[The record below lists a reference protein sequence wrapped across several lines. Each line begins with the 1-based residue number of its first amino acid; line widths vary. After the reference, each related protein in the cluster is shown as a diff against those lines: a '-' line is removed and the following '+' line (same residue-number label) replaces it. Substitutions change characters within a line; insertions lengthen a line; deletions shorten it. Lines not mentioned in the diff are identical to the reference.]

1 VTPAAAPDANAAPAR
16 AFHRFEN
23 VLLACIFASTVLLPI
38 AEIGLRAF
46 LHVGIENQAN
56 LVQHATLVV
65 GMLGA
70 AVAARERRLLTLA
83 VAGFFTGPAAFVAG
97 VGSAIVAAAVAVL
110 LALAAW
116 DFVMVERAAGATLA
130 YGLPVWIVQ
139 ASIPLGFS
147 LIAWRLM
154 IASSASLPIRMVVI
168 CAAAGL
174 VAVMWWGGFS
184 PGGLTVP
191 VIVVILAAT
200 AFGAPVFVA
209 IGGIAM
215 VLLMGDGVP
224 AAAVALNHYGLVSNP
239 TLPAIPIFTLA
250 GYLLAESRAPN
261 RLLEVFDAF
270 FGRLRGGAAIAAVLA
285 STFFTCFTGASGV
298 SILTLGGL
306 VMPLLLSQG
315 MAPRHALGLVTSA
328 GLPGVILMPALPLLL
343 YAIVAGQSIEDMFRA
358 GLLPALLMLVLVS
371 IWGVRAQGKSTVP
384 RAQFSWSRA
393 RTALAAA
400 KWELSMPLVPIVLLA
415 SSVATPVEAAAF
427 TAAYAAFVVT
437 IVHRDLRIRS
447 DLPRVATECAL
458 MTGGILLV
466 LGVAMGLTNYLVDAE
481 IPVRTVDW
489 VTAHIGSRWVFLL
502 ALNVALLF
510 AGCVMDAYT
519 AIVVLVP
526 LVAPLGVA
534 LGVHPAHL
542 GIIFLAN
549 LEIGFLTPPVGMN
562 LFFSSYRF
570 RQPIGTVFTAV
581 LPVLGWLMAALLL
594 ITYVP
599 WLSTAL
605 LRTPSGH

>member
-1 VTPAAAPDANAAPAR
+1 MPTIPDGDVAQASP
-16 AFHRFEN
+16 FHRFEN
-23 VLLACIFASTVLLPI
+23 VLVACIFASTVLVPI
-38 AEIGLRAF
+38 IEIALRAF
-46 LHVGIENQAN
+46 FHVGIENQAN

-70 AVAARERRLLTLA
+70 AVAAREGRLLTLA
-83 VAGFFTGPAAFVAG
+83 VAGFLKGQAASIARVA
-97 VGSAIVAAAVAVL
+97 STIVAVAVSML
-110 LALAAW
+110 LVLAAW

-130 YGLPVWIVQ
+130 YGLPVWMVQ
-139 ASIPLGFS
+139 FAIPLGFAV
-147 LIAWRLM
+147 IAWRLM
-154 IASSASLPIRMVVI
+154 MASSASLPIRVLVTA
-168 CAAAGL
+168 AAAGL
-174 VAVMWWGGFS
+174 ASVVWWGDASSGA
-184 PGGLTVP
+184 LTLP
-191 VIVVILAAT
+191 AIVIILAAT
-200 AFGAPVFVA
+200 VFGAPVFVA
-209 IGGIAM
+209 IGGIAL

-224 AAAVALNHYGLVSNP
+224 AASVALNHYGLVSNP

-306 VMPLLLSQG
+306 VMPLLLAQG

-358 GLLPALLMLVLVS
+358 GVLPALLMLVLMS
-371 IWGVRAQGKSTVP
+371 IWGVHAQGKSTAP
-384 RAQFSWSRA
+384 RAAFSWVRA

-400 KWELSMPLVPIVLLA
+400 KWELTMPFVPIVLLA
-415 SSVATPVEAAAF
+415 TSVATPVEAAAF

-437 IVHRDLRIRS
+437 VIHRDLRITT

-458 MTGGILLV
+458 MIGGILLV

-481 IPVRTVDW
+481 IPVHVVDW
-489 VTAHIGSRWVFLL
+489 VMANVGSRWVFLL
-502 ALNVALLF
+502 ALNVVLLL

-534 LGVHPAHL
+534 LGIHPAHL

-581 LPVLGWLMAALLL
+581 LPVLGWLVAALLL

-605 LRTPSGH
+605 LSTSSGH

>member
-1 VTPAAAPDANAAPAR
+1 MPAVPAAGTAGPG
-16 AFHRFEN
+16 AFHRSEN
-23 VLLACIFASTVLLPI
+23 VVVACLFASTVLLPI
-38 AEIGLRAF
+38 VEIGLRAF
-46 LHVGIENQAN
+46 LHIGIENLAN
-56 LVQHATLVV
+56 LVQHITLVV

-70 AVAARERRLLTLA
+70 AVAAREGRLLTLA
-83 VAGFFTGPAAFVAG
+83 VAGFLKGRAAMVART
-97 VGSAIVAAAVAVL
+97 GSAVVAVAVSVL
-110 LALAAW
+110 LALAALEFI
-116 DFVMVERAAGATLA
+116 DVERSAGATLA
-130 YGLPVWIVQ
+130 YGVPVWIVQ
-139 ASIPLGFS
+139 AAIPLGFAV
-147 LIAWRLM
+147 IAWRLM
-154 IASSASLPIRMVVI
+154 TTSSASSGVRASVT
-168 CAAAGL
+168 AAAAAL
-174 VAVMWWGGFS
+174 VALVWWS
-184 PGGLTVP
+184 GLPPDAVTVP
-191 VIVVILAAT
+191 AIVVMLVAT
-200 AFGAPVFVA
+200 VFGAPVFMA
-209 IGGIAM
+209 IGGIAL

-224 AAAVALNHYGLVSNP
+224 AASVALNHYGLVSNP

-261 RLLEVFDAF
+261 RLLEVFDAL

-306 VMPLLLSQG
+306 VMPLLLAQG

-371 IWGVRAQGKSTVP
+371 IWGVRAQGRSTAP
-384 RAQFSWSRA
+384 RAAFSWPRA
-393 RTALAAA
+393 RRALSAA
-400 KWELSMPLVPIVLLA
+400 KWELTMPFVPIVLLA
-415 SSVATPVEAAAF
+415 TSVATPVEAAAF
-427 TAAYAAFVVT
+427 TAAYAGVVVT
-437 IVHRDLRIRS
+437 VIHRDLRIRT

-458 MTGGILLV
+458 MIGGILLV
-466 LGVAMGLTNYLVDAE
+466 LGVAMALTNYLVDAE
-481 IPVRTVDW
+481 IPVRVVDW
-489 VTAHIGSRWVFLL
+489 VTSHIESRWVFLL
-502 ALNVALLF
+502 ALNVALLL

-534 LGVHPAHL
+534 LDVHPAHL

-549 LEIGFLTPPVGMN
+549 LEIGYLTPPVGMN

-570 RQPIGTVFTAV
+570 RHPIGTVFSAI
-581 LPVLGWLMAALLL
+581 LPVLGWLIAALLL

-605 LRTPSGH
+605 LPTAATQ